1 MTTLDIPPPPHEA
14 PTDHAGH
21 AIPARAHPHRVDS
34 AVLFGPLREL
44 IIVHNGREYRLRLT
58 QYGKLILTA

>member
-1 MTTLDIPPPPHEA
+1 MTTLDTTLPPQEPAKE
-14 PTDHAGH
+14 HAGH
-21 AIPARAHPHRVDS
+21 AIPARAQPQRVDS
-34 AVLFGPLREL
+34 AALFGSSREL